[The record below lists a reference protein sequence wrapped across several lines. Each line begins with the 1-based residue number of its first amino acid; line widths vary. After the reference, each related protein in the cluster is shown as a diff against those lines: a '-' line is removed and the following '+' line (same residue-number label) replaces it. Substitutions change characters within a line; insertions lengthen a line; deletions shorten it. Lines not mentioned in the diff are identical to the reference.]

1 MVSLFN
7 PIEKVIVSSST
18 TKSIHAIDN
27 KTMPSKKIKRLNM
40 GLVKKGVWIFKKG
53 LKVNPTLTQFPRE
66 RVMQFGGSNSTI
78 TYIIEVDQLV
88 SLSRV
93 IEPGGVLL
101 SEGLPDWFVLRIQS
115 HVGFVWSKSKMR
127 WQKKLVVYF
136 FAQRWLG
143 ARSSKERKVR
153 REKQR

>member
-1 MVSLFN
+1 
-7 PIEKVIVSSST
+7 
-18 TKSIHAIDN
+18 
-27 KTMPSKKIKRLNM
+27 M
-40 GLVKKGVWIFKKG
+40 GVCLFKKG
-53 LKVNPTLTQFPRE
+53 LKVNPTLTQFPRD

-93 IEPGGVLL
+93 IEPGVVLL

-115 HVGFVWSKSKMR
+115 HVGLVWTWSKSKMR

-136 FAQRWLG
+136 FARRWLG

-153 REKQR
+153 KEKQRSGSWRPSWEYFWEQVQQKLSLTQGSRPTP